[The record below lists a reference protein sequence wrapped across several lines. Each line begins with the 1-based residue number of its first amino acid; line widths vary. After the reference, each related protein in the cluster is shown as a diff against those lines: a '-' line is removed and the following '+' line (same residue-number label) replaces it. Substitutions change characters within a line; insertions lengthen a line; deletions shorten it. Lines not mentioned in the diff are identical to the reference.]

1 MQVLINRINR
11 PISNTLDYGKGYRS
25 VADLIEDTCANPN
38 AEDAG
43 ANFLSIS
50 AKLRDL
56 KIPELDEM
64 DETVQDYT
72 ETVCGYEKS
81 QHIPD
86 IQDVFGDGEF
96 IIADIPIMLKVI
108 QNIQENSNDWKCKYK
123 IGNM

>member
-50 AKLRDL
+50 AKLEDL

-64 DETVQDYT
+64 DETVQNYT

-86 IQDVFGDGEF
+86 IQD
-96 IIADIPIMLKVI
+96 ILSPNSIADIPIMLKVI
-108 QNIQENSNDWKCKYK
+108 QNIHENSKDRKCKYQ
-123 IGNM
+123 ICTM

>member
-25 VADLIEDTCANPN
+25 VVDLIEDTCANPN

-81 QHIPD
+81 QHITD

-108 QNIQENSNDWKCKYK
+108 QNIQENSNDWKCKYQ
-123 IGNM
+123 ICNM

>member
-1 MQVLINRINR
+1 M
-11 PISNTLDYGKGYRS
+11 
-25 VADLIEDTCANPN
+25 IEDTCANPN

-50 AKLRDL
+50 AKLGDL

-64 DETVQDYT
+64 DETVQNYT

-86 IQDVFGDGEF
+86 IQDVFGDS
-96 IIADIPIMLKVI
+96 IADIPIMLKVI
-108 QNIQENSNDWKCKYK
+108 QNIHENSKDWKCKYQ
-123 IGNM
+123 ICNM

>member
-1 MQVLINRINR
+1 MI
-11 PISNTLDYGKGYRS
+11 D
-25 VADLIEDTCANPN
+25 DTCANPN

-50 AKLRDL
+50 AKLGDL

-64 DETVQDYT
+64 DETVQHYT

-86 IQDVFGDGEF
+86 IQDVYGDSSF
-96 IIADIPIMLKVI
+96 SIADIPIMLNVI
-108 QNIQENSNDWKCKYK
+108 QNIQEKSNDWKCKYQ
-123 IGNM
+123 ICNM

>member
-1 MQVLINRINR
+1 MI
-11 PISNTLDYGKGYRS
+11 D
-25 VADLIEDTCANPN
+25 DTCANPN

-43 ANFLSIS
+43 ANFLSIL

-64 DETVQDYT
+64 EQHYT

-86 IQDVFGDGEF
+86 IQD
-96 IIADIPIMLKVI
+96 ILSPNSIADIPIMLKVI
-108 QNIQENSNDWKCKYK
+108 QNIHENSKDRKCKYQ
-123 IGNM
+123 ICTM